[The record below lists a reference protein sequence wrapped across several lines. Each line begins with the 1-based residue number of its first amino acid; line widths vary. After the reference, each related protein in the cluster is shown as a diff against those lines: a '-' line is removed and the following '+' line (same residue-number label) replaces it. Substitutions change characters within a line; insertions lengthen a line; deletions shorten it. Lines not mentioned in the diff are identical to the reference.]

1 MKRIAIAIVALC
13 LFTVTA
19 LAQMK
24 PEKGDKG
31 FMFNLNGL
39 ANIGLN
45 SFQDSPLD
53 GLPINSPVS
62 VNGQLVND
70 LDALL
75 PQDMLF
81 FRYYVDADKV
91 LRVALGVG
99 FMDRTATM
107 DPVGV
112 DFSRDELSL
121 WSASV
126 GVGYEQHY
134 ASNARRIDP
143 YGGLQLNFGYFS
155 TINGVEERVTS
166 TSGNEV
172 ETVREFTLPGGWRV
186 QLQLIG
192 GINYFITDNLSI
204 GGEFS
209 FGPMYTQ
216 TEGDW
221 TVDQITS
228 VTPPGQST
236 TTNTETFTG
245 TAGIQELKVAMGGAT
260 GFNISL
266 FF

>member
-1 MKRIAIAIVALC
+1 MTRIALAM
-13 LFTVTA
+13 VTLA
-19 LAQMK
+19 FLSLSAAAQMK

-39 ANIGLN
+39 ANIGLH
-45 SFQDSPLD
+45 SFQESPLA

-99 FMDRTATM
+99 FMDRTSTT
-107 DPVGV
+107 DPVGAA
-112 DFSRDELSL
+112 FSRDELSL

-155 TINGVEERVTS
+155 TVNGVEERVAMEAGS
-166 TSGNEV
+166 EV
-172 ETVREFTLPGGWRV
+172 ETVRELTLPGGWRA

-192 GINYFITDNLSI
+192 GINFFITDNLSI

-221 TVDQITS
+221 TVDQVTA

-236 TTNTETFTG
+236 STSTETFTG